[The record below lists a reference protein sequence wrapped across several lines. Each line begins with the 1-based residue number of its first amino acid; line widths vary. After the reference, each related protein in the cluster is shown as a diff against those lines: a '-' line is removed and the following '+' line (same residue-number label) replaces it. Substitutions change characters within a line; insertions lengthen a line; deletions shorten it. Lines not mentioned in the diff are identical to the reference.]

1 MGPSATGKSLD
12 QLPHPQHALGLRAQG
27 LVPLQGS
34 QVGPCI
40 LPQTERPGQGWGL
53 VSVPLSLRRSLL
65 DLPVCYPRIGRKI
78 TVLLQLLL
86 FGILGLSTAFVPSFE
101 LYMALRF
108 AVATAVA
115 GYTFSNIT
123 LREYMSPEAVR
134 LWGLGGHIPTL
145 PVGPVS
151 NLYLT
156 WWH

>member
-1 MGPSATGKSLD
+1 M
-12 QLPHPQHALGLRAQG
+12 
-27 LVPLQGS
+27 
-34 QVGPCI
+34 
-40 LPQTERPGQGWGL
+40 
-53 VSVPLSLRRSLL
+53 
-65 DLPVCYPRIGRKI
+65 
-78 TVLLQLLL
+78 LLQLLL